1 MPEDFDPFSRLSEEQ
16 TRAVLAEMMSSSALD
31 NVDIMPE
38 IKVDDDGGDKCC
50 AEAKSK
56 WITYLQNRFDG
67 ERRSMGDDSQN
78 THAELSNSI
87 IQEYEKMECDEFKQ
101 FLGNIAGVVNDHPV
115 YGAHNERGQGGL
127 ARTTESYEAARIMES
142 WNACEFGAGEG
153 AEDMGFYASADPF
166 EYSWNL
172 IIKELGGFE

>member
-1 MPEDFDPFSRLSEEQ
+1 MPKDFDPFSHLSEEQ
-16 TRAVLAEMMSSSALD
+16 ARAVFAQMMTSSALD
-31 NVDIMPE
+31 DTGTDTMPE

-56 WITYLQNRFDG
+56 WITYLQNKFDKEG
-67 ERRSMGDDSQN
+67 EMMGDRES
-78 THAELSNSI
+78 HSELSNSI
-87 IQEYEKMECDEFKQ
+87 IQKYEKMDCDEFKQ
-101 FLGNIAGVVNDHPV
+101 FLGNIAGVINDHPV
-115 YGAHNERGQGGL
+115 YGAHNDRPYNL
-127 ARTTESYEAARIMES
+127 PRTDESYEASRIMES
-142 WNACEFGAGEG
+142 WNSCEFGAGEG